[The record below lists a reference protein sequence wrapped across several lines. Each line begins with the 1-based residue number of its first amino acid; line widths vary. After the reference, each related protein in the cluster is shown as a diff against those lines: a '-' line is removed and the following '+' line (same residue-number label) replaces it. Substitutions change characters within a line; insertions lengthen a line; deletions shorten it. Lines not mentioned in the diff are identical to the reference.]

1 MGTRSTTKIYSDK
14 NCILSL
20 YKQFDGS
27 PEAWGQDLKSFI
39 ESGKFVNGISGAA
52 SDMRIFNGVECFA
65 EAWGQDLKSFIE
77 SGKFVNGISGA
88 ASDLR
93 IFNGVECFALQLV
106 CHFKDG
112 PGGLYAT
119 TEDDEQE
126 YNYVLTAE
134 ENSLT
139 LKCNEDRK
147 FKKVYS
153 IKPHQLQG

>member
-14 NCILSL
+14 SCILSL

-65 EAWGQDLKSFIE
+65 
-77 SGKFVNGISGA
+77 
-88 ASDLR
+88 
-93 IFNGVECFALQLV
+93 LQLV

-126 YNYVLTAE
+126 YNYTLTAE
-134 ENSLT
+134 DNNLT
-139 LKCNEDRK
+139 LKCSEDRN
-147 FKKVYS
+147 FKKIYS
-153 IKPHQLQG
+153 IKPPFGPGS